1 MSKPCAVCGSD
12 KHTKTFCFQ
21 AKRTPVKKIGRRGM
35 EYRAWRDEV
44 AIPHLDA
51 TYGRVCSVAGCN
63 IARVDVDHIKKR
75 GSHPHLVM
83 SLDNVRY
90 LCRRHHIDIT

>member
-1 MSKPCAVCGSD
+1 MAYLV
-12 KHTKTFCFQ
+12 
-21 AKRTPVKKIGRRGM
+21 
-35 EYRAWRDEV
+35 WRDTV

-51 TYGRVCSVAGCN
+51 TAGRVCSVDGCQVTK
-63 IARVDVDHIKKR
+63 VDVDHIKKR

-90 LCRRHHIDIT
+90 LCRSHHIAIT